1 MTPRGACP
9 SAREEVHGED
19 WAEPRVAIAVAKKV
33 VNFIL
38 KFIFIFVFITCLKTQ
53 QVDFTVDSEKI

>member
-9 SAREEVHGED
+9 SAREEVHRED
-19 WAEPRVAIAVAKKV
+19 WAVPRVAIAMAKKV

-38 KFIFIFVFITCLKTQ
+38 KFIFVFVLILVLKSQ
-53 QVDFTVDSEKI
+53 QGDFY

>member
-9 SAREEVHGED
+9 SAREEVHRED
-19 WAEPRVAIAVAKKV
+19 WAVPRVAIAMAKKV

-38 KFIFIFVFITCLKTQ
+38 KFIFIFIFNTRYKNSTSR
-53 QVDFTVDSEKI
+53 FY

>member
-9 SAREEVHGED
+9 SAREEVHRED
-19 WAEPRVAIAVAKKV
+19 WAELRAAIAMAKKV

-38 KFIFIFVFITCLKTQ
+38 KFIFIFVFYL
-53 QVDFTVDSEKI
+53 F